1 MVNPADAARFWSKVD
16 VRGPADC
23 WDWKAGKFTT
33 GYGAFA
39 YGVRDGGSRK
49 AWHANRFV
57 MFMQHGPL
65 PEGKVVMHS
74 CDNRACVNP
83 AHLSLG
89 TPAENSADMAKKKR
103 ASQGD
108 AHWTRQ
114 RPADVLKG
122 ANVGTSLLSEAE
134 VREIRRVYDA
144 AVDPVTR
151 YPKRGTVA
159 ELCKRFNL
167 DRGTVWRI
175 CARKSWAHLP

>member
-1 MVNPADAARFWSKVD
+1 MVEAKDAARFWSKVQ
-16 VRGPADC
+16 VGAPSEC
-23 WDWKAGKFTT
+23 WEWKAGKFTS
-33 GYGAFA
+33 GYGGF
-39 YGVRDGGSRK
+39 DCGGK
-49 AWHANRFV
+49 TWHANRFV

-122 ANVGTSLLSEAE
+122 ASVGTSLLSEAE

-159 ELCKRFNL
+159 ELCERFNL